1 MTRAR
6 PIPPGKGERG
16 SRGSAPALHA
26 RVSKHAEPKT
36 PTVSKRSEVADGGE
50 DDFGA
55 PPSRDEIV
63 REAWRLYR
71 RASGKGDYRSAT
83 AAFRTLCELTG
94 ALGAARRRKKSTGLA
109 EKLKRATE
117 ELSKIPGVR

>member
-6 PIPPGKGERG
+6 PTPPFKGERRSEG
-16 SRGSAPALHA
+16 VAPALHA
-26 RVSKHAEPKT
+26 RVSKHDEPKT
-36 PTVSKRSEVADGGE
+36 PVVSKRAEVSDGDE

-55 PPSRDEIV
+55 PPSRDEMV
-63 REAWRLYR
+63 AVAWRLYS
-71 RASGKGDYRSAT
+71 RAERKGDYRSAT

-109 EKLKRATE
+109 EKLKRATA

>member
-6 PIPPGKGERG
+6 PTPPRKGERG
-16 SRGSAPALHA
+16 AEGSAPALHA
-26 RVSKHAEPKT
+26 RVSKHDQPKT
-36 PTVSKRSEVADGGE
+36 PTVSKRAEVADGDE
-50 DDFGA
+50 DDFGD
-55 PPSRDEIV
+55 PPSRDEMV
-63 REAWRLYR
+63 AEAWRLYR
-71 RASGKGDYRSAT
+71 RATGKGDYRSAT

-109 EKLKRATE
+109 EKLKRATA